1 MGTMIKLLNKILSKF
16 QLEIISTKVDTSLVE
31 NAVKF
36 MKENPKRFSDSV
48 ESDVFYIGDINYVK
62 ERVEGEFPQVSGTTY
77 FKSQIP
83 TEKKSFFNFD
93 GEKLDE
99 QELVE
104 KLKND

>member
-16 QLEIISTKVDTSLVE
+16 QLELISTKVDTSLVE
-31 NAVKF
+31 ETVKF
-36 MKENPKRFSDSV
+36 LNTIPKSALT
-48 ESDVFYIGDINYVK
+48 DVGPLPPYVGDINYVK

>member
-1 MGTMIKLLNKILSKF
+1 MIKLLNKILAKF
-16 QLEIISTKVDTSLVE
+16 QLELVSTKVDTSLVE

-36 MKENPKRFSDSV
+36 MNDNPEFVSASEHYFSSIGYV
-48 ESDVFYIGDINYVK
+48 GDINYVK

-93 GEKLDE
+93 GEKLNE

>member
-1 MGTMIKLLNKILSKF
+1 MIKLLNKILAKF
-16 QLEIISTKVDTSLVE
+16 QLELVSTKVDTSLVE
-31 NAVKF
+31 ETVKF
-36 MKENPKRFSDSV
+36 LNTIPKSALTDGLLPLYV
-48 ESDVFYIGDINYVK
+48 GDINYVK

-104 KLKND
+104 KLNND

>member
-16 QLEIISTKVDTSLVE
+16 QLELISTKVDTSLVE
-31 NAVKF
+31 ETVKF
-36 MKENPKRFSDSV
+36 LEENPKRFSDSV

-104 KLKND
+104 KLNND

>member
-16 QLEIISTKVDTSLVE
+16 QLELVSTKVDTSLVE
-31 NAVKF
+31 ETVKF
-36 MKENPKRFSDSV
+36 LNTIPKSALT
-48 ESDVFYIGDINYVK
+48 DVDLLPPYVGDINYVK

-104 KLKND
+104 KLNK

>member
-1 MGTMIKLLNKILSKF
+1 MIKLLNKILAKF
-16 QLEIISTKVDTSLVE
+16 QLELVSTKVDTSLVE
-31 NAVKF
+31 GAVKF
-36 MKENPKRFSDSV
+36 MKENPELLSDPV
-48 ESDVFYIGDINYVK
+48 KPDKFYVGDISYVK
-62 ERVEGEFPQVSGTTY
+62 ERVEGEFPQVSGKTY

-93 GEKLDE
+93 GEKLNE

>member
-1 MGTMIKLLNKILSKF
+1 MIKLLNKILAKF
-16 QLEIISTKVDTSLVE
+16 QLELVSTKVDTSLVE
-31 NAVKF
+31 ETVKF
-36 MKENPKRFSDSV
+36 LNTIPKSALTDGLLPPYV
-48 ESDVFYIGDINYVK
+48 GDINYVK

-104 KLKND
+104 KLNND

>member
-1 MGTMIKLLNKILSKF
+1 MIKLLNKILAKF
-16 QLEIISTKVDTSLVE
+16 QLELVSTKVDTSLVE
-31 NAVKF
+31 ETVKF
-36 MKENPKRFSDSV
+36 LNKIPKSALTDGLLPPYV
-48 ESDVFYIGDINYVK
+48 GDINYVK

-104 KLKND
+104 KLNND

>member
-1 MGTMIKLLNKILSKF
+1 MIKLLNKILAKF
-16 QLEIISTKVDTSLVE
+16 QLELVSTKVDTSLVE
-31 NAVKF
+31 ETVKF
-36 MKENPKRFSDSV
+36 MNENPKFVAASKHDAS
-48 ESDVFYIGDINYVK
+48 YIGYVGDISYVK
-62 ERVEGEFPQVSGTTY
+62 ERVAGEFPQVSGTTY

-104 KLKND
+104 KLNND

>member
-1 MGTMIKLLNKILSKF
+1 MIKLLNKILAKF
-16 QLEIISTKVDTSLVE
+16 QLELVSTKVDTSVVE
-31 NAVKF
+31 ETVKF
-36 MKENPKRFSDSV
+36 LNTIPKSALTDGLLPPYV
-48 ESDVFYIGDINYVK
+48 GDINYVK

-104 KLKND
+104 KLNND